1 MLKYEYKVVS
11 IFLVMTRLKKKRIL
25 GISEKEFSSKNIL
38 EGMIIRPAIFMVSF
52 ISFVLAMFLL
62 IFNDLKWS
70 GSLIIFAFILNL
82 ETIYKSLTDKPSIY
96 RTMNLIFKLTM
107 FISEIILFN
116 YVIIKFFY

>member
-1 MLKYEYKVVS
+1 MV
-11 IFLVMTRLKKKRIL
+11 RLKKKNFL
-25 GISEKEFSSKNIL
+25 GISEKEFSSVNIL